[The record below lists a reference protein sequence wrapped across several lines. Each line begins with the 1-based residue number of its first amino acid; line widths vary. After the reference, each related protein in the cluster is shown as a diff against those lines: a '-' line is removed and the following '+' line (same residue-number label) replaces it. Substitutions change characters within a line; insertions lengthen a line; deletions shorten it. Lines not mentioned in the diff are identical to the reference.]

1 MHTVYRATR
10 ECKEMIEVRYMKAQN
25 DGKKI
30 MNEEAKRTILL
41 NVIGRDR
48 TPLEQCKHKSK
59 CQRKLRKGY
68 GKCSERF
75 EFLAKKIRDGK
86 VAT

>member
-30 MNEEAKRTILL
+30 KNEEAKRTILL

-48 TPLEQCKHKSK
+48 TPLE
-59 CQRKLRKGY
+59 
-68 GKCSERF
+68 
-75 EFLAKKIRDGK
+75 
-86 VAT
+86 